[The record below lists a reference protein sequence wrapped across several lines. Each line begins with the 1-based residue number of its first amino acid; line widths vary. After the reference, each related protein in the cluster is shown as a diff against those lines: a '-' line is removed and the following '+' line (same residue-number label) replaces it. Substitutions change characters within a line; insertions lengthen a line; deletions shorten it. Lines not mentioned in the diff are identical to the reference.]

1 MISAIVLD
9 SLQAATLLFIIF
21 IENGCGVL
29 SDKVQ
34 RPFGQRK
41 LLSFAHCLKSVF
53 GGFLSVKHA
62 FLHFNRLS
70 FGGSLKATKI
80 RKSQDS
86 RVFTICLPNLAESL
100 WLPCLKSNL
109 VRNLRLVQLV
119 HENPKGDPNIPGE
132 QLYSFDLRG
141 TRHSFKRKINS
152 LLQKILGKLWFKRM
166 LS

>member
-1 MISAIVLD
+1 MISVIVLD

-29 SDKVQ
+29 RDKVP
-34 RPFGQRK
+34 RPFGQCK

-86 RVFTICLPNLAESL
+86 RVFTICLPNLAGRL
-100 WLPCLKSNL
+100 WP
-109 VRNLRLVQLV
+109 
-119 HENPKGDPNIPGE
+119 P
-132 QLYSFDLRG
+132 
-141 TRHSFKRKINS
+141 
-152 LLQKILGKLWFKRM
+152 
-166 LS
+166 

>member
-53 GGFLSVKHA
+53 GGFLSVKNS
-62 FLHFNRLS
+62 FLHFNCLS
-70 FGGSLKATKI
+70 FGGSLIMKAKNF

-86 RVFTICLPNLAESL
+86 RVFTICLPNLAERL
-100 WLPCLKSNL
+100 WPPCLN
-109 VRNLRLVQLV
+109 QIWY
-119 HENPKGDPNIPGE
+119 EI
-132 QLYSFDLRG
+132 
-141 TRHSFKRKINS
+141 
-152 LLQKILGKLWFKRM
+152 
-166 LS
+166 

>member
-1 MISAIVLD
+1 MYIYSIHIYIGLTSSCYLTVYHLYRKW
-9 SLQAATLLFIIF
+9 LR
-21 IENGCGVL
+21 VL

-34 RPFGQRK
+34 RPIGRLK

-70 FGGSLKATKI
+70 FGRSLKATKI

-119 HENPKGDPNIPGE
+119 HENPKGDPNIPGSSCILSICTE
-132 QLYSFDLRG
+132 PDTASSG
-141 TRHSFKRKINS
+141 NS
-152 LLQKILGKLWFKRM
+152 L
-166 LS
+166 

>member
-1 MISAIVLD
+1 M
-9 SLQAATLLFIIF
+9 
-21 IENGCGVL
+21 
-29 SDKVQ
+29 Q
-34 RPFGQRK
+34 RPFGQHK

-70 FGGSLKATKI
+70 FGGSLQATKI

-141 TRHSFKRKINS
+141 TRHSFKRKMNS
-152 LLQKILGKLWFKRM
+152 LL
-166 LS
+166 

>member
-1 MISAIVLD
+1 M
-9 SLQAATLLFIIF
+9 
-21 IENGCGVL
+21 
-29 SDKVQ
+29 Q
-34 RPFGQRK
+34 RPFGQHK

-62 FLHFNRLS
+62 FLHFNHLS
-70 FGGSLKATKI
+70 FGGGLKATKI